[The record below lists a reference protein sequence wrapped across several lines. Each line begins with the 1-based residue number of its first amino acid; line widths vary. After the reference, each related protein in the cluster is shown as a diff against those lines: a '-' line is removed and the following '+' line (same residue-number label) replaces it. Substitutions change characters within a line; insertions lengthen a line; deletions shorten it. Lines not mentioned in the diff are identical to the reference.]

1 MSADKI
7 TPNDIKNKLAD
18 IQGEATT
25 TVEGA
30 KSQIIAIAGGVAI
43 LLIVIAFLL
52 GRPRLRQ
59 GRRRIRRR
67 RCRRMAHR
75 PGAHIE

>member
-7 TPNDIKNKLAD
+7 TPNDIKRKLAD

-30 KSQIIAIAGGVAI
+30 KSQIIAVAGALAI

-52 GRPRLRQ
+52 GRR
-59 GRRRIRRR
+59 GGTRRSTI
-67 RCRRMAHR
+67 
-75 PGAHIE
+75 IEVKRA

>member
-7 TPNDIKNKLAD
+7 TPDKITPRDIKSKLAD

-30 KSQIIAIAGGVAI
+30 KNQILAVGAGVA
-43 LLIVIAFLL
+43 LLLVIIAFLM
-52 GRPRLRQ
+52 
-59 GRRRIRRR
+59 GRRGG
-67 RCRRMAHR
+67 AHR
-75 PGAHIE
+75 NTIIEVKRT